1 MRRLTDV
8 TDALEAAAGES
19 VGQADVARALGQFDA
34 VWDALS
40 PREQGR
46 VLGLLVE
53 RVEHDGREASVAITF
68 RPTGIKTL
76 AAEEEA
82 A

>member
-1 MRRLTDV
+1 
-8 TDALEAAAGES
+8 
-19 VGQADVARALGQFDA
+19 LGQFDA

-46 VLGLLVE
+46 VLGLLIE